1 MDSFREAVRN
11 AKNATLNATLFQR
24 RQGLPRNGLFPGT
37 DRYEGGPATVLRL
50 HTGFHIRLINASCR
64 YRALNAGIDRPQR
77 LAASP
82 RPLGV
87 SSQAALEPA
96 PIGRLRAGA
105 PAALSVKYLKNRHGV
120 APPCRTPCTV
130 CGGAPCDAFS
140 CDAFLSIQLNDIPR
154 GSLQA
159 GLRPALPHRRRL
171 PIQMPIQIPV
181 RICRDKARQRTAA
194 ERRRSPVAATGRKPA
209 SFGRFRPGSAGTR
222 VNRAFAGR
230 HPGNPY
236 STRVSGLPVGR
247 SPFYA
252 GWR

>member
-1 MDSFREAVRN
+1 MRQYATQ
-11 AKNATLNATLFQR
+11 KNATRFQR
-24 RQGLPRNGLFPGT
+24 RQGLPRNGVFPGT

-50 HTGFHIRLINASCR
+50 HTGFRIRLINASCR
-64 YRALNAGIDRPQR
+64 YRALNAGIDRLNR
-77 LAASP
+77 LPASP

-87 SSQAALEPA
+87 SGQAALEPA
-96 PIGRLRAGA
+96 PIGHLRAVA

-130 CGGAPCDAFS
+130 CGGAPCGTFP

-154 GSLQA
+154 GSLHA

-171 PIQMPIQIPV
+171 PIQIPV
-181 RICRDKARQRTAA
+181 RICRYKAQAQQQAAA
-194 ERRRSPVAATGRKPA
+194 ERRRQPVAAAGRKPA
-209 SFGRFRPGSAGTR
+209 PFGRFRPCSAGTR
-222 VNRAFAGR
+222 VNRAFASR

>member
-11 AKNATLNATLFQR
+11 AKNATLNATPFQR
-24 RQGLPRNGLFPGT
+24 RQGLPRNGVFPGT

-50 HTGFHIRLINASCR
+50 HTGFHIRLIYASRC
-64 YRALNAGIDRPQR
+64 RALNAGIDRSQR

-87 SSQAALEPA
+87 SGQAALEPA
-96 PIGRLRAGA
+96 PIGRLRAGV

-130 CGGAPCDAFS
+130 CGGAPCDAFP

-154 GSLQA
+154 GSLHA

-171 PIQMPIQIPV
+171 PIQIPV
-181 RICRDKARQRTAA
+181 RIWRGKGQQRAAAELGGNRCSGRPQARALWAFPARQR
-194 ERRRSPVAATGRKPA
+194 
-209 SFGRFRPGSAGTR
+209 
-222 VNRAFAGR
+222 
-230 HPGNPY
+230 
-236 STRVSGLPVGR
+236 
-247 SPFYA
+247 
-252 GWR
+252 